1 MAGSV
6 SKSLKWLFTQ
16 NNTTRVTCNS
26 ETDRICRQSFHLT
39 FVSLLLNL
47 PFYPLFLLSFW
58 CPPPP
63 PQKKR
68 GGRGGIR
75 RDGSLLIPS
84 THPIPPPP
92 LFFFGSCCIMSVFT
106 YVQVRVLPQLLT
118 CMQSIQNK
126 IRFFYGA
133 ITTCDTNR
141 SQQKTRAISNKEY
154 TKKGKQ
160 TPLI

>member
-63 PQKKR
+63 KKKKGWEGRNQK
-68 GGRGGIR
+68 R
-75 RDGSLLIPS
+75 RISSDSLHTPHS
-84 THPIPPPP
+84 PPP

>member
-58 CPPPP
+58 SPPPP
-63 PQKKR
+63 PKKKKGVQGRNQKR
-68 GGRGGIR
+68 GI
-75 RDGSLLIPS
+75 SLLIPS
-84 THPIPPPP
+84 PPPIPP

-133 ITTCDTNR
+133 ITTCITNR
-141 SQQKTRAISNKEY
+141 SQQKTRAISNKVY
-154 TKKGKQ
+154 TKKAKQ
-160 TPLI
+160 TPPL